1 MQQTHPP
8 LLHQTRSLVSLCPF
22 ENTRTA
28 VHNKHY
34 NNGVLEQT
42 TSSVSEAQCI
52 LYIELLQFYK
62 HAPIFTK
69 A

>member
-1 MQQTHPP
+1 MQQTHRP
-8 LLHQTRSLVSLCPF
+8 LLHQTRSLVSQCPF

-28 VHNKHY
+28 VHHKHY
-34 NNGVLEQT
+34 TNGELEQT

-52 LYIELLQFYK
+52 LYIELLQVYK
-62 HAPIFTK
+62 YAPIFTK